1 MRPGPGLNQ
10 PPQHDTGFQAFDSI
24 SAVPVESMALCNRPG
39 GDAPAHLHDL
49 QYGSRLEESPP
60 SLASQQSW
68 GKNTGLEWT
77 TEAEAFEN
85 WVVLSHVEIS
95 TQPEFKL
102 WRPLTLIHGAIIA
115 LYNAGRHQEDK
126 LDQHPLET
134 TQLIHPRRPFLQTS
148 GGPSWSIVGCVE
160 GRGQGGQVDPWLT
173 FIGSSERAVYADSIL
188 SVNSEWPGGSAKN
201 QMFISIL
208 SMPVSSAECP
218 GTCDCT
224 LPFWR

>member
-1 MRPGPGLNQ
+1 M
-10 PPQHDTGFQAFDSI
+10 
-24 SAVPVESMALCNRPG
+24 
-39 GDAPAHLHDL
+39 
-49 QYGSRLEESPP
+49 EESPP

-68 GKNTGLEWT
+68 GKNTGLEWST
-77 TEAEAFEN
+77 ETEASEN

-102 WRPLTLIHGAIIA
+102 WRPVTLIHGAIIA
-115 LYNAGRHQEDK
+115 LCNAGRHQEDK

-160 GRGQGGQVDPWLT
+160 GRGQGGQVDPCLT

-208 SMPVSSAECP
+208 SMPGSDTAVHSRQLCTECP

-224 LPFWR
+224 LPFRR